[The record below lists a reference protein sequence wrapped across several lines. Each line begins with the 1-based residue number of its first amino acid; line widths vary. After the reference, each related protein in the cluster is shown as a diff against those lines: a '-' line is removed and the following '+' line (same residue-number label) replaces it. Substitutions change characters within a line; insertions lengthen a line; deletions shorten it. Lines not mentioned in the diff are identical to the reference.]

1 MYLALSFLGLP
12 AWAWLPIASIVF
24 AAVFYALDRGISRA
38 MGRNRASLFAPLALL
53 PLLVVMVLVSSS
65 CALIRPG
72 DDPVVVRTQ
81 DVISNSFD
89 AWDAA
94 MDLHAAN
101 STRESPQVYAAA
113 EKIRTGFPPLH
124 RALRNALKGYQGATT
139 KDPEKLRLAVLGI
152 LGDME
157 SLATPGSKFAQTVA
171 LIRASYLGGGA

>member
-1 MYLALSFLGLP
+1 MNILLLILGGIGLLVAGALFAL
-12 AWAWLPIASIVF
+12 WLF
-24 AAVFYALDRGISRA
+24 
-38 MGRNRASLFAPLALL
+38 NRASGRAVMRGLGWALALL
-53 PLLVVMVLVSSS
+53 VLPLFASS

-72 DDPVVVRTQ
+72 DDPIVVRTQ

-89 AWDAA
+89 AWDVA
-94 MDLHAAN
+94 MDIHAAN
-101 STRESPQVYAAA
+101 STRESPQIYAAA

-152 LGDME
+152 LGDIE
-157 SLATPGSKFAQTVA
+157 ALAPPGSKFAQTVA